1 MTEGVKNF
9 LEVNAQLLD
18 INQNEFFH
26 IAYNGLTIPQQKELV
41 SLLDDANID
50 VAEAREN
57 FIRFHIGMT
66 METIERPI
74 ALETFIKRYEVV
86 ILGFDYEWLFDYI
99 INNSEEWADVK
110 ITKGIHGIDYLFPA
124 LRI

>member
-1 MTEGVKNF
+1 MTEGIKNF

-18 INQNEFFH
+18 TDQNEFFH
-26 IAYNGLTIPQQKELV
+26 IAYNGLTISQQKELV
-41 SLLDDANID
+41 NLLGEANID

-74 ALETFIKRYEVV
+74 ALETFIKRYEVG
-86 ILGFDYEWLFDYI
+86 ILGFDYEWLFEYI
-99 INNSEEWADVK
+99 INNSEEWTDVR
-110 ITKGIHGIDYLFPA
+110 ITKGIDGIDYVFPA
-124 LRI
+124 SRI